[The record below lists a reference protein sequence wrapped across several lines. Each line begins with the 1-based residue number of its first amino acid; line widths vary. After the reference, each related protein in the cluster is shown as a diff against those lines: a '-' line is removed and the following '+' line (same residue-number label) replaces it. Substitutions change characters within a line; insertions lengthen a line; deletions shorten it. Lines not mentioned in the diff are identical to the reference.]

1 MSYHKSSI
9 VFLLLVFGLQAFP
22 DGDQIQVGRYS
33 TMKTGPTAA
42 QKNLFETVVNIQFDE
57 TITTVGDA
65 MRLLLRDQGM
75 RLAVPKSDDSSVHTL
90 IALPLPQIHRQLG
103 PISLRDALETLAGP
117 VWRLVQDP
125 INRLVSFELCF
136 TATDEAESNQ

>member
-1 MSYHKSSI
+1 
-9 VFLLLVFGLQAFP
+9 
-22 DGDQIQVGRYS
+22 
-33 TMKTGPTAA
+33 MKTGPTAA